1 MDLDAFLNKKS
12 KKLAGGKKKA
22 KTGELSEKERAEL
35 GLDVFGGLDSAPSIT
50 PEVTRA
56 GSGHVPSNEGT
67 VASPIDNRVSGVV
80 TLSSSAPVEAVATDA
95 LEEDDGD
102 HTEVVM
108 QVVKTSEKKVK
119 GWDDVKPA
127 SASVGDLLAKAA
139 EKSGPRRFVARGKD
153 ESTGP
158 LGRGANLSSAD
169 LPTLEEVVSGN
180 AKKTESSPASPLET
194 AGAKTAVSSGVYQ
207 PPTEKPSMN
216 ADVPSTNKT
225 EGTPISPT
233 EKSSAGAYKPPT
245 DRPSAGAY
253 KPPTDRKSAGAYKPP
268 TDRPSA
274 GAYKPPTEK
283 PSMNA
288 EVPSTNKTEGT
299 PISPTDKSSAEAYK
313 PPTDRPSAGAYKPP
327 TDRPSAGAYKPP
339 TDRPLAGVYKPP
351 SKNNALPSN

>member
-35 GLDVFGGLDSAPSIT
+35 GIDVFGGLDSAPSIT
-50 PEVTRA
+50 PEATRA

-80 TLSSSAPVEAVATDA
+80 TLSSSAPVEAVAADA
-95 LEEDDGD
+95 VEEDDGD

-158 LGRGANLSSAD
+158 LGRGANLSSSD

-207 PPTEKPSMN
+207 PPTEKLSMN

-233 EKSSAGAYKPPT
+233 DNSSAGAYKPPT

-253 KPPTDRKSAGAYKPP
+253 KPPTDRPSAGVYKPPTDRPSTGAYKPP

-283 PSMNA
+283 PS
-288 EVPSTNKTEGT
+288 
-299 PISPTDKSSAEAYK
+299 
-313 PPTDRPSAGAYKPP
+313 AG
-327 TDRPSAGAYKPP
+327 
-339 TDRPLAGVYKPP
+339 
-351 SKNNALPSN
+351 